1 MPKEG
6 KKRIPLP
13 SGLKQ
18 TKPFAKASGFFVFK
32 TFKLAALGTLN
43 ILCVLSD
50 LFYYFYSMET
60 AYIKT
65 PLGIATI
72 IGDENG
78 VSEISVSDEGEVSV
92 VVPVI
97 LGDAVLQ
104 LDEYFEG
111 KRNDFTFKMKPK
123 GTDFQ
128 QKVWKSLLEIPYGKT
143 RTYMEQSKALG
154 DVKAIRAVAS
164 ANGKNPL
171 WIVVPC
177 HRVIGTNGSLTGYAG
192 GLWRKK
198 WLLEHENP
206 STQQSLF

>member
-1 MPKEG
+1 
-6 KKRIPLP
+6 
-13 SGLKQ
+13 
-18 TKPFAKASGFFVFK
+18 
-32 TFKLAALGTLN
+32 
-43 ILCVLSD
+43 
-50 LFYYFYSMET
+50 MET

-78 VSEISVSDEGEVSV
+78 VSVISVADEGEVSAII
-92 VVPVI
+92 PAI
-97 LGDAVLQ
+97 LNDAISQ
-104 LDEYFEG
+104 LNDYFEG
-111 KRNDFTFKMKPK
+111 KRNDFTFKLNPR
-123 GTDFQ
+123 GTEFQ
-128 QKVWKSLLEIPYGKT
+128 QKVWKALLQIPYGKT
-143 RTYMEQSKALG
+143 RTYLEQSKILG

-177 HRVIGTNGSLTGYAG
+177 HRVIGSDGSLTGYAG

-206 STQQSLF
+206 SLQQSMF